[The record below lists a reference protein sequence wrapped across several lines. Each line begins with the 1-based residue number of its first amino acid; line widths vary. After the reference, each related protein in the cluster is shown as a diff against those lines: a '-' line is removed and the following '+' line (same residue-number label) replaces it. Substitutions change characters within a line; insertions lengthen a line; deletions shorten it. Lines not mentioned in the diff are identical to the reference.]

1 MSLPA
6 LFDMALAAL
15 VLTVGLWVI
24 LARTAFAATVGFV
37 ACGLLLTLAWFRL
50 GAPDVAMTEA
60 AIGGG
65 VTGAL
70 LIGAASR
77 RSAGGEDRDRP
88 GMPARIVI
96 AMLCA
101 MVAAG
106 IAAAVLAL
114 PDPAPTLAPEAA
126 AALPATGVGNP
137 VTAVLMAFR
146 ALDTLLEMAVLVLA
160 LLAVWSLAP
169 DGAWGGAPG
178 TMLPPAAEPLVF
190 LARLLPPVGIVV
202 GTITLTGVATTFGT
216 FVVSAGEK
224 LLLLS
229 LVLTMVTC
237 LLLGMGIPT
246 IPNYIITSSL
256 AAPALLHLGVPRIV
270 GHMFVFYFGIL
281 ADLTPPVAL
290 ACFAAAPIARESG
303 RKISLQAV
311 KIATA
316 GFVVPFMAVYTPSLM
331 LQDGGPLSQ
340 SMGYAV
346 AVAYIVAKTLLA
358 IALWGSAIVGFLH
371 IPMRAYERLLAA
383 AAAAMLIVAL
393 PLPDEIGFALAVLC
407 FAIHWRRSHVAA
419 RAPRSSPA

>member
-202 GTITLTGVATTFGT
+202 GMHLLWTGADHPGGAFQGGTVLAAMWLLLWMAGLARVPATRGRALRAVLIAGVVL
-216 FVVSAGEK
+216 FVVVG
-224 LLLLS
+224 
-229 LVLTMVTC
+229 
-237 LLLGMGIPT
+237 LGGIP
-246 IPNYIITSSL
+246 L
-256 AAPALLHLGVPRIV
+256 AGAFLALPPALAKPL
-270 GHMFVFYFGIL
+270 IL
-281 ADLTPPVAL
+281 LVE
-290 ACFAAAPIARESG
+290 AA
-303 RKISLQAV
+303 KI
-311 KIATA
+311 
-316 GFVVPFMAVYTPSLM
+316 
-331 LQDGGPLSQ
+331 LS
-340 SMGYAV
+340 V
-346 AVAYIVAKTLLA
+346 
-358 IALWGSAIVGFLH
+358 
-371 IPMRAYERLLAA
+371 
-383 AAAAMLIVAL
+383 AAAMAL
-393 PLPDEIGFALAVLC
+393 LVLGPPLREV
-407 FAIHWRRSHVAA
+407 R
-419 RAPRSSPA
+419 

>member
-1 MSLPA
+1 MSPPA

-15 VLTVGLWVI
+15 VLAVGSWVI

-77 RSAGGEDRDRP
+77 PPAGGEVRDRP
-88 GMPARIVI
+88 GVPVRIVI
-96 AMLCA
+96 AILCA
-101 MVAAG
+101 MIAAG

-178 TMLPPAAEPLVF
+178 TMLAPAAEPLVF

-202 GTITLTGVATTFGT
+202 GMHLLWTGADHPGGAFQGGT
-216 FVVSAGEK
+216 VLAAMW
-224 LLLLS
+224 LLLWMAGLARVPATRGRA
-229 LVLTMVTC
+229 LRTALIAGVVLFVAVG
-237 LLLGMGIPT
+237 LGGIP
-246 IPNYIITSSL
+246 L
-256 AAPALLHLGVPRIV
+256 AGAFLALPPALAKPL
-270 GHMFVFYFGIL
+270 IL
-281 ADLTPPVAL
+281 LVE
-290 ACFAAAPIARESG
+290 AA
-303 RKISLQAV
+303 KI
-311 KIATA
+311 
-316 GFVVPFMAVYTPSLM
+316 
-331 LQDGGPLSQ
+331 LS
-340 SMGYAV
+340 V
-346 AVAYIVAKTLLA
+346 
-358 IALWGSAIVGFLH
+358 
-371 IPMRAYERLLAA
+371 
-383 AAAAMLIVAL
+383 AAAMAL
-393 PLPDEIGFALAVLC
+393 LVLGPPLHE
-407 FAIHWRRSHVAA
+407 A
-419 RAPRSSPA
+419 R